1 MRICQLN
8 DETVSKDTV
17 YNVHMYRFALWNM
30 GMYLWCIY
38 ALCILYNVH
47 FVIQIIQCYFN
58 SNIVNSYIYFNSYV
72 YFIHIIIRKY
82 WMYKIYKTN
91 AIESSEEIYLYIFIL
106 NKYFLCFTW

>member
-1 MRICQLN
+1 MRIYQLN

-47 FVIQIIQCYFN
+47 FVIQIIQCYNYRYINYSFN
-58 SNIVNSYIYFNSYV
+58 IKYLISYIV
-72 YFIHIIIRKY
+72 
-82 WMYKIYKTN
+82 
-91 AIESSEEIYLYIFIL
+91 
-106 NKYFLCFTW
+106 